1 MTVFVHKFAKMPL
14 DTDRYQTEIQDFIDS
29 LTFTTLE
36 SIDIV
41 EMGAQFILT
50 VLVTV

>member
-14 DTDRYQTEIQDFIDS
+14 DTIRYTTEIQDFIDS

-36 SIDIV
+36 SLTIN
-41 EMGAQFILT
+41 EMGAQFI
-50 VLVTV
+50 VVAVVTV